1 MYDKA
6 EEMTHTIPMIN
17 YDQTWMVQVREW
29 KLQDAHA
36 LLEIGKDPQFRKA
49 WNDTYPYPF
58 TLSRAKLCTE
68 AFLHANPL
76 RRQICAITVNHR
88 LCGLLTCE
96 KKAFQSAYLTYFL
109 QKEYQLEAILQ
120 EAILQMCIYCF
131 AHMDVLT
138 IYAKVSLHDLR
149 TRMALLEN
157 SFTES
162 RETAP
167 IYLYYLHRQ
176 IHTSDWMQT

>member
-1 MYDKA
+1 MA
-6 EEMTHTIPMIN
+6 HTTHMIN
-17 YDQTWMVQVREW
+17 YDQTWIVQVREW
-29 KLQDAHA
+29 KSQDAYA
-36 LLEIGKDPQFRKA
+36 LLEMGKDPLFRKA
-49 WNDTYPYPF
+49 WNEEYPYPF
-58 TLSRAKLCTE
+58 TLPRAKLCVE

-76 RRQICAITVNHR
+76 RMQICAITVNHR

-96 KKAFQSAYLTYFL
+96 RKAFQSANLTYFL
-109 QKEYQLEAILQ
+109 QREYQLETILQ
-120 EAILQMCIYCF
+120 EAIRQMCSYCF

-157 SFTES
+157 RFMES

-176 IHTSDWMQT
+176 IDGSDQRQN